1 MTLADLIDGARNLL
15 ARAEIALPDRPNRV
29 AVLRLTGVI
38 GRLGPMRSGLTYA
51 GLERTIDRAFAMRD
65 IRAVAL
71 VINSPGGSPA
81 QTALIAR
88 CIRQN
93 ADEKGI
99 PVFAFVE
106 DLAASGG
113 FWLACAADEIYA
125 LDSSIVGS
133 IGVITAGFGF
143 PEALQRLGIERRVHA
158 VGRRK
163 GLLDPFRP
171 EAPEDIARLN
181 SIQIDIHD
189 SFKDFVRTRR
199 GARLKAPEEELFE
212 GDIWTGKQAI
222 ALGLIDAIGDMRD
235 VLRRKYGARVVVRMV
250 GQRTGVLR
258 GLMPWSR
265 GPSAPAA
272 AAADLIAVMED
283 WAFWRRF
290 GL

>member
-1 MTLADLIDGARNLL
+1 MTLADLMDAGRDLL
-15 ARAEIALPDRPNRV
+15 ARLANELPDRPNTV

-38 GRLGPMRSGLTYA
+38 GRLGPMRSGLTLA
-51 GLERTIDRAFAMRD
+51 GLERAIDRAFAIRD
-65 IRAVAL
+65 VRGVAL

-88 CIRQN
+88 RIRQN
-93 ADEKGI
+93 AEEKGV

-113 FWLACAADEIYA
+113 YWLACAADEIYA

-133 IGVITAGFGF
+133 IGVISAGFGF
-143 PEALQRLGIERRVHA
+143 PEALERLGVERRVHA
-158 VGRRK
+158 IGRRK

-189 SFKDFVRTRR
+189 SFKEFVRTRR
-199 GARLKAPEEELFE
+199 AGRLKAPEDELFE

-222 ALGLIDAIGDMRD
+222 ALGLIDDLGDMRS
-235 VLRRKYGARVVVRMV
+235 VLRRKFGARVAMRPI
-250 GQRTGVLR
+250 GQRR
-258 GLMPWSR
+258 GLIRGLTPWAS
-265 GPSAPAA
+265 GAGAPAH